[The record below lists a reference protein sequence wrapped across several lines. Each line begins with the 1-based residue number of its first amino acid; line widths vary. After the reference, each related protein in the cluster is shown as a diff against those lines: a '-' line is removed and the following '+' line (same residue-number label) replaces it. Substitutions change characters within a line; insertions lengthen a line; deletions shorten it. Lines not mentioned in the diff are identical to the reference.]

1 MYGPEAAG
9 WRVFRFAARI
19 LRDRSGNSWGSAL
32 AHRSP
37 RVSGNCSPFVH
48 CNGNLCI
55 AQSNKGRH
63 DARKNPA
70 SAGLQ
75 GNETLLYAAYELNR
89 SWFNAASTWASI
101 GAQML
106 NRFEM
111 PMGMSGLT
119 PVMSS
124 ALEVFA
130 HASAAYGKPAFDIE
144 TVPVDG
150 IDQPVTEAIVVH
162 RPWGNLLRFTHPG
175 LPANAPRLLIV
186 APMSG
191 HYATLLRGTVARMLE
206 GCEVYVT
213 DWADA
218 KMVPLS
224 EGSFDLDDYID
235 YVIGFLEHIGPGAH
249 MLAVCQPSVPAFAA
263 AAIMNGDKHPCRPLT
278 LTMMGGPIDTRE
290 APTTVNDLAMQR
302 PIEWFKHTV
311 IATVPLQ
318 YPGAGR
324 QVYPGFMQLA
334 GFMSMNLGNHMLS
347 HYHMFK
353 HMVEGDGESAE
364 ATKTFYD
371 EYRAVCDL
379 NADFYLQTVEEVF
392 QKHALAN
399 GTFVHRGKRID
410 LGAIT
415 DTALL
420 AVEGERDDI
429 SGVGQTKA
437 ALHLATGLAEKKKKY
452 LLAPEVGHYGI
463 FNGSKWRER
472 IAPVLE
478 DWIARHDRAK
488 LKVVA

>member
-1 MYGPEAAG
+1 MS
-9 WRVFRFAARI
+9 V
-19 LRDRSGNSWGSAL
+19 
-32 AHRSP
+32 
-37 RVSGNCSPFVH
+37 
-48 CNGNLCI
+48 
-55 AQSNKGRH
+55 
-63 DARKNPA
+63 
-70 SAGLQ
+70 
-75 GNETLLYAAYELNR
+75 LYTAYELQR
-89 SWFNAASTWASI
+89 SWMNAASTWASV

-106 NRFEM
+106 NNPALPF
-111 PMGMSGLT
+111 GYTGLA
-119 PVMSS
+119 PVMAS

-144 TVPVDG
+144 TVEVDG
-150 IDQPVTEAIVVH
+150 TVHPVTEAIVVH

-175 LPANAPRLLIV
+175 LPENAPRLLIV

-191 HYATLLRGTVARMLE
+191 HFATLLRGTVARMIE
-206 GCEVYVT
+206 RCEVFIT

-218 KMVPLS
+218 KMVPLK
-224 EGSFDLDDYID
+224 EGEFDLDDYID

-249 MLAVCQPSVPAFAA
+249 MLAVCQPSVPALAVTA
-263 AAIMNGDKHPCRPLT
+263 LLNESKHPCRPAS

-302 PIEWFKHTV
+302 PIEWFRHTV
-311 IATVPLQ
+311 IGTVPLQ

-353 HMVEGDGESAE
+353 HLVDGDGESAD

-379 NADFYLQTVEEVF
+379 NAAYYLQTVEEVF
-392 QKHALAN
+392 QKHSLPN
-399 GTFVHRGKRID
+399 GTFVHRGKPVD
-410 LGAIT
+410 LSKIK

-429 SGVGQTKA
+429 SGIGQTRA
-437 ALHLATGLAEKKKKY
+437 ALHLATGLAAAKKKY
-452 LLAPEVGHYGI
+452 HLAPEVGHYGI
-463 FNGSKWRER
+463 FNGSKWRDQ

-478 DWIARHDRAK
+478 EWIVRHDRPA